1 MKKAFPI
8 LAVFAIGVFFLGLIW
23 SDPFN
28 SKTSGTTETDAI
40 QPTVPYTNAI
50 VKYVDSLNGANDTV
64 ALRTRGYKPKRGP
77 AGGPAGTSPN
87 WFQGNSTVFAAFNG
101 PATGYVAAN
110 FNNVTGTNPI
120 DLWLISPVVNGASGD
135 TLSFYE
141 RGPTGSTFPDSIR
154 VYWAS
159 NGDTV
164 PGSGSWVELGRF
176 KTTLTGS
183 WAERRFTLPS
193 AGANGRFAINYR
205 VVNGGP
211 SGVNSDFIGIDF
223 IRLLGPSGPPPAP
236 NYYSSNWC
244 PANTYPSLPAA
255 TFYQESAWLGDTLF
269 VHTPDA
275 TGLAT
280 TTIRRYTL
288 GGTWTVGVPLPVAKA
303 GGTLTAAGGKLYYIG
318 GGASVTTGSTDIY
331 EYSAGVWTLKAPGPL
346 AVSGHATV
354 NWGDSVLFVTGGPW
368 ASGTTTVNFYRI
380 GSNTWGSSTPF
391 ATGRRSHA
399 AGLSGNKIFI
409 AGGFPFTNSFQIG
422 TIGSNASTIT
432 WAAGP
437 NIPVPAAITGL
448 SRIGGFAIGNAF
460 YTVGGERGGATGYH
474 DSVHVWSITAN
485 AWVRVISGKPGG
497 GMSNIFAAVTGR
509 VVNDTAKI
517 FLPGGYNGTG
527 QAQFDVIGCGPN
539 IFTGLTPINSEIPN
553 KFNLLQNYPNPFN
566 PITNIKFAIPT
577 TGLVKLTVFDILGRE
592 VATLLNEV
600 KPAGNYLV
608 DYDAS
613 ALSSGVYFYRLE
625 AGDFTD
631 TKKMLLVK

>member
-64 ALRTRGYKPKRGP
+64 ALRTRGYIPKRGP

-110 FNNVTGTNPI
+110 FNNVTGSNPI

-193 AGANGRFAINYR
+193 AGATGRFAINYR

-223 IRLLGPSGPPPAP
+223 IRLLGPAPAANTTLLLVHDSTIATTQAERKKDRDSMRTHLGGIVGGYDLVTFDTNSTLPTLSGYNRIIIQETAFDAITTRFLGATARNNLIAWLNSGTAGNRKTLVLIGGDLAYNYARTGSVALDANFSGTLAGFTYKLDNAFPSPGNIVGMAVDNGNTRNITTPGA
-236 NYYSSNWC
+236 NYYPDGVGFSNGSFGLYRYG
-244 PANTYPSLPAA
+244 NHTVN
-255 TFYQESAWLGDTLF
+255 DTL
-269 VHTPDA
+269 
-275 TGLAT
+275 
-280 TTIRRYTL
+280 
-288 GGTWTVGVPLPVAKA
+288 
-303 GGTLTAAGGKLYYIG
+303 
-318 GGASVTTGSTDIY
+318 
-331 EYSAGVWTLKAPGPL
+331 AGVMRLTSTYEVRSLFCDPRYF
-346 AVSGHATV
+346 SG
-354 NWGDSVLFVTGGPW
+354 
-368 ASGTTTVNFYRI
+368 
-380 GSNTWGSSTPF
+380 
-391 ATGRRSHA
+391 
-399 AGLSGNKIFI
+399 
-409 AGGFPFTNSFQIG
+409 AGGFQPVL
-422 TIGSNASTIT
+422 
-432 WAAGP
+432 AALLG
-437 NIPVPAAITGL
+437 NLVGVNPVNNQVPQVYSL
-448 SRIGGFAIGNAF
+448 S
-460 YTVGGERGGATGYH
+460 
-474 DSVHVWSITAN
+474 
-485 AWVRVISGKPGG
+485 
-497 GMSNIFAAVTGR
+497 
-509 VVNDTAKI
+509 
-517 FLPGGYNGTG
+517 
-527 QAQFDVIGCGPN
+527 
-539 IFTGLTPINSEIPN
+539 
-553 KFNLLQNYPNPFN
+553 QNYPNPFN
-566 PITNIKFAIPT
+566 PVTNIKFSIPVA
-577 TGLVKLTVFDILGRE
+577 GNVKLVLFDILGRE
-592 VATLLNEV
+592 VKTLLNDV
-600 KPAGNYLV
+600 KPAGNYVV
-608 DYDAS
+608 DFNAS
-613 ALSSGVYFYRLE
+613 ELSSGAYFYRLE
-625 AGDFTD
+625 SGNFVE